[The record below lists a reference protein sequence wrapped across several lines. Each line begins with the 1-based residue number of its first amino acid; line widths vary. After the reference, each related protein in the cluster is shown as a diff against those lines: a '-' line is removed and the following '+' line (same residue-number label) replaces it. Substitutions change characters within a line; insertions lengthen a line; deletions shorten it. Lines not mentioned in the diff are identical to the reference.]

1 MIVKLHDETLKTK
14 IKSANDAYTI
24 LRKTLLTQD
33 AIDQDKEHMIVLGLM
48 RNNNIKFIDIVS
60 IGTLT
65 GTLVHPREI
74 FRRAIIHA
82 VSSIIVAHNHPSG
95 NKQPSQED
103 IVVTKKLREA
113 GKIIEIEL
121 TDHIIFTHEEFYS
134 FANEGM
140 L

>member
-1 MIVKLHDETLKTK
+1 MIVKLPNEISKSK
-14 IKSANDAYTI
+14 IKSANEAYTI
-24 LRKTLLTQD
+24 LKQALQTQD
-33 AIDQDKEHMIVLGLM
+33 EIDQDKEHMIVLGLM
-48 RNNNIKFIDIVS
+48 RNNNLKFIDIVS

-82 VSSIIVAHNHPSG
+82 VSTIIVAHNHPSG
-95 NKQPSQED
+95 NKQPSKED
-103 IVVTKKLREA
+103 IAVTQKLREA

-121 TDHIIFTHEEFYS
+121 TDHIIFTKEEFYS
-134 FANEGM
+134 FANEGI